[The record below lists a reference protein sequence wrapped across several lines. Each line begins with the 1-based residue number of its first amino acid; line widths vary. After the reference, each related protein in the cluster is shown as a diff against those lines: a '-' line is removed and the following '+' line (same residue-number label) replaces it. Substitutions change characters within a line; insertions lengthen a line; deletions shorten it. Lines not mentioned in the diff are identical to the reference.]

1 MRLSLGFLGAF
12 LCVLGVSFTL
22 YTRAFSVAAL
32 PVRVQAEQ
40 FKVGGH
46 NFWIHGINYYPQRTP
61 WSLFWTQYNPEV
73 TQADLRRVRAMGFNT
88 VRIFLPYPQFQP
100 PFTAQHTP
108 LVHLNHFLKQAES
121 EGLRCVI
128 TLFDFYGDYR
138 RPELAARYVQALL
151 PRYRHHPAI
160 LAWDLKNELDRDAP
174 GVGAETLQQW
184 LNTVIPALRKA
195 DETHL
200 LTVGWSTPEAAVSWQ
215 TAVDYDTFHYY
226 GRPTDFSPRLE
237 ALRAQRALQGYIRP
251 LVMGEFGYHTW
262 AEAPQDPHLLPH
274 QYNDVNA
281 LMAGRL
287 SQGLAG
293 SLFWNLYDYAP
304 TLREPWVL
312 QAPSFQYYM
321 GLLDLQGQPKPAL
334 QALQQRAFLRDAYTL
349 GEITLQSKAL
359 EMVLWAEAGGE
370 VILEQVSGSHRQEVR
385 RWSIEPG
392 LQRLAVPVESA
403 VLAELIALRQR
414 YEVTSPAL
422 RNLAGQ
428 GMALRREPLTLRL
441 R

>member
-1 MRLSLGFLGAF
+1 MRLSLGFLCGF

-22 YTRAFSVAAL
+22 YTQASSVAAL
-32 PVRVQAEQ
+32 PVRTQGEQ
-40 FKVGGH
+40 FRVGGQ

-61 WSLFWTQYNPEV
+61 WSLFWPQYNPAV
-73 TQADLRRVRAMGFNT
+73 TTADLARVREMGFNT

-100 PFTAQHTP
+100 PFTAQHNT
-108 LVHLNHFLKQAES
+108 LKHLDHFLEQAGS
-121 EGLRCVI
+121 QGLRCVV

-138 RPELAARYVQALL
+138 RPEVAARYLQALL
-151 PRYRHHPAI
+151 PRYRNHPAI

-174 GVGAETLQQW
+174 GVGSETLQVW
-184 LNTVIPALRKA
+184 LNTVIPALRRA
-195 DETHL
+195 DGSHL
-200 LTVGWSTPEAAVSWQ
+200 LTVGWSTPEAALSWQ

-226 GRPTDFSPRLE
+226 GRPEAFTPRIQ
-237 ALRAQRALQGYIRP
+237 ALQAQRALRGYTRP

-304 TLREPWVL
+304 TLQEPWVL
-312 QAPSFQYYM
+312 QGPSFQYYM
-321 GLLDLQGQPKPAL
+321 GLLDVQGNPKPAL
-334 QALQQRAFLRDAYTL
+334 QALQQRVFLRDAETL

-359 EMVLWAEAGGE
+359 EMVLWAAEAGE
-370 VILEQVSGSHRQEVR
+370 VVLEQVSGDQRQQVQ
-385 RWSIEPG
+385 RWSVAPG
-392 LQRLAVPVESA
+392 LQRLSIPVSA
-403 VLAELIALRQR
+403 ENLAELIALRQR
-414 YEVTSPAL
+414 YEVTAPAL
-422 RNLAGQ
+422 RNLAGEGLSLQ
-428 GMALRREPLTLRL
+428 HQPLTLRL